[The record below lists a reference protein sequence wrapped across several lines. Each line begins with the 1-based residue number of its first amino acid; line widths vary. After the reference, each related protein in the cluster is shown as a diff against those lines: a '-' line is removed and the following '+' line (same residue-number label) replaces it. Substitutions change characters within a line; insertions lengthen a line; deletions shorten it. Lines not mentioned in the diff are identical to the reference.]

1 MNRIKI
7 STTLFLLFAAIITFA
22 QSGTIR
28 GTIKDAK
35 TNEDLIGATVKIDG
49 TTLGSV
55 TDINGFFS
63 IAKVPA
69 GKVKV
74 VITYVSY
81 KDKVISDV
89 SVVADNV
96 TQINTVLEEEGAVL
110 AEVKVTAARLTNTE
124 VSVISEIKAAQMV
137 VNGISAQQIAK
148 SLDRDAAQVVKRVP
162 GITIV
167 GDRFINIRGL
177 NQRYNNVMLHNAFTP
192 SMETDVKSFSFDI
205 IPSSQI
211 DRMLIFK
218 SPSAE
223 LPGEFAGGLVK
234 IFTKNI
240 PDKNSLVIDYSTSY
254 RSNTTFG
261 DFYQPNQGKNY
272 WTGFNN
278 GYYDLPKYFPAN
290 ISQIAN
296 NPAALETAGRSL
308 KNEWI
313 ANQGTAT
320 PDQRIGITGNYRF
333 NIGNI
338 KAGNVTAVNYSDTRT
353 NFVVDRN
360 DFNANINNTQSPI
373 YNFNDQQYS
382 RNIRVGVMHNWA
394 FRFNDDNSIE
404 FKNLFN
410 QLSNSNYT
418 HRTGRAIE
426 ANYDPDNHSF
436 NQVYR
441 GIYTGQLTGKH
452 TFAKGKTTI
461 DWVIGY
467 NNSYRDQPDY
477 RRYRS
482 DVDPISGTKS
492 VYIPVGTAQA
502 FFLGRWYS
510 KMKENGYTGA
520 VNLSQKITLSKEKE
534 TEMELKAGVFYEKKD
549 RTFDGRNLGYVRG
562 GNFNGELFTAPIN
575 VIFNN
580 INNTN
585 GIRIDEQTNPND
597 SYTAGNKLLAY
608 YANANIPLTKKLNII
623 AGARV
628 EDNTQ
633 SLQSAFIGGAKVSVK
648 NPVLSVLPSANLSYN
663 FSEKMLVRAAYGQT
677 INRPEFRE
685 LAPFSFYDFDFNV
698 VYEGYTGLKIA
709 TVNNFDARWEFYP
722 TPSEVISF
730 AAFHKDFRNPIEIEV
745 EAGSGSLGAKTFIYN
760 NAKSARSTGVE
771 LEIKKGLASI
781 SSSKFLER
789 VSVLFNTTLLVSKVK
804 LRDGSEGQSD
814 NRPLQG
820 QSPYIVN
827 TGINY
832 NDQDRDL
839 QVNVLYNVIGKR
851 IFAVGFQGYPD
862 LYEMP
867 RNVLDLTFSKG
878 VGRDNRFVIKG
889 GINDIFNQAAL
900 ILQDGNQDGKFD
912 RKKDEIIQQYKPGR
926 LFSIGVSYTLSGK

>member
-1 MNRIKI
+1 MTKRAI
-7 STTLFLLFAAIITFA
+7 STTLFLLFATVITFA
-22 QSGTIR
+22 QTGTIR

-49 TTLGSV
+49 TSLGSV

-69 GKVKV
+69 GKAKV

-81 KDKVISDV
+81 KDKVLSEV
-89 SVVADNV
+89 AVVADNI
-96 TQINTVLEEEGAVL
+96 TEINTALEEEGALL
-110 AEVKVTAARLTNTE
+110 AEVKVTASRLTNTE
-124 VSVISEIKAAQMV
+124 VSIISEIKAAQMV

-177 NQRYNNVMLHNAFTP
+177 NSRYNNVMLHNAFTP

-223 LPGEFAGGLVK
+223 LPGEFAGGIVK

-254 RSNTTFG
+254 RSNTTFA

-278 GYYDLPKYFPAN
+278 GYYDLPKFFPASIN
-290 ISQIAN
+290 DISN

-313 ANQGTAT
+313 ANKGNAT

-333 NIGNI
+333 NVGNVRI
-338 KAGNVTAVNYSDTRT
+338 GNVTAVNYSDTRT

-382 RNIRVGVMHNWA
+382 RNIRVGIMHNWA
-394 FRFNDDNSIE
+394 FRLNDNNSIE
-404 FKNLFN
+404 WKNLFN

-452 TFAKGKTTI
+452 TLTKGKTTI

-482 DVDPISGTKS
+482 DVDPNSGTKS

-502 FFLGRWYS
+502 FFLGRWFS
-510 KMKENGYTGA
+510 KMKEDGYTGA
-520 VNLSQKITLSKEKE
+520 VNLTQKITLSKEKE

-549 RTFDGRNLGYVRG
+549 RSFDGRNLGYVRG

-608 YANANIPLTKKLNII
+608 YAMANIPLSKKLNII

-663 FSEKMLVRAAYGQT
+663 FSEKMLIRAAYGQT

-698 VYEGYTGLKIA
+698 VYEGYTGLKVA
-709 TVNNFDARWEFYP
+709 TVNNFDARWELYP
-722 TPSEVISF
+722 TPAEVVSV
-730 AAFHKDFRNPIEIEV
+730 ALFHKDFRNPIEIEV
-745 EAGSGSLGAKTFIYN
+745 EQGSGSLGAKTFIYN

-781 SSSKFLER
+781 AGGSKFIER
-789 VSVLFNTTLLVSKVK
+789 VSVLFNATLLVSKVK
-804 LRDGSEGQSD
+804 LRDGSVGQSD

-832 NDQDRDL
+832 NNQERDF
-839 QVNVLYNVIGKR
+839 QVNILYNVIGKR

-867 RNVLDLTFSKG
+867 RNVLDLTF
-878 VGRDNRFVIKG
+878 
-889 GINDIFNQAAL
+889 
-900 ILQDGNQDGKFD
+900 
-912 RKKDEIIQQYKPGR
+912 
-926 LFSIGVSYTLSGK
+926 

>member
-1 MNRIKI
+1 MNKIKI
-7 STTLFLLFAAIITFA
+7 STTFFLLFATIITFA

-28 GTIKDAK
+28 GTIKDIK

-81 KDKVISDV
+81 KDKVLADV
-89 SVVADNV
+89 AVVADNV
-96 TQINTVLEEEGAVL
+96 TEINTVLEEEGALL

-177 NQRYNNVMLHNAFTP
+177 NARYNNVMLHNAFTP

-313 ANQGTAT
+313 ANKGNAT

-333 NIGNI
+333 NVGNVKI
-338 KAGNVTAVNYSDTRT
+338 GNVTAVNYSDTRT
-353 NFVVDRN
+353 NYVVDRN

-394 FRFNDDNSIE
+394 FRFNDNNSIE

-452 TFAKGKTTI
+452 TVAKGKTTI

-510 KMKENGYTGA
+510 KMVENGYTGA
-520 VNLSQKITLSKEKE
+520 INLSQKITLSKEKE
-534 TEMELKAGVFYEKKD
+534 TEMELKAGLFYEKKD

-562 GNFNGELFTAPIN
+562 SNFNGELFTAPIN

-580 INNTN
+580 INNSN

-597 SYTAGNKLLAY
+597 SYTAGNNLLAY

-648 NPVLSVLPSANLSYN
+648 NPVLSILPSANLSYN

-722 TPSEVISF
+722 TPSEVVSL
-730 AAFHKDFRNPIEIEV
+730 AAFHKDFKNPIEIEV

-760 NAKSARSTGVE
+760 NAKSARSTGIE

-781 SSSKFLER
+781 TASKFLER
-789 VSVLFNTTLLVSKVK
+789 VSVLFNATLLVSKVK
-804 LRDGSEGQSD
+804 LRDGSVGQSD

-832 NDQDRDL
+832 NDQERDFQL
-839 QVNVLYNVIGKR
+839 NILYNVIGKR

-878 VGRDNRFVIKG
+878 VGRDSRFVIKG
-889 GINDIFNQAAL
+889 GVNDIFNQAAL
-900 ILQDGNQDGKFD
+900 ILQDGNLDGKFD
-912 RKKDEIIQQYKPGR
+912 RKNDEIIQHYKPGR
-926 LFSIGVSYTLSGK
+926 LFSLGVSYTLSGK

>member
-1 MNRIKI
+1 MTKRAI
-7 STTLFLLFAAIITFA
+7 STTLFLLFATVITFA
-22 QSGTIR
+22 QTGTIR

-49 TTLGSV
+49 TSLGSV

-69 GKVKV
+69 GKAKV

-81 KDKVISDV
+81 KDKVLSEV
-89 SVVADNV
+89 AVVADNI
-96 TQINTVLEEEGAVL
+96 TEINTALEEEGALL
-110 AEVKVTAARLTNTE
+110 AEVKVTASRLTNTE
-124 VSVISEIKAAQMV
+124 VSIISEIKAAQMV

-177 NQRYNNVMLHNAFTP
+177 NSRYNNVMLHNAFTP

-223 LPGEFAGGLVK
+223 LPGEFAGGIVK

-254 RSNTTFG
+254 RSNTTFA

-278 GYYDLPKYFPAN
+278 GYYDLPKFFPASIN
-290 ISQIAN
+290 DISN

-313 ANQGTAT
+313 ANKGNAT

-333 NIGNI
+333 NVGNVRI
-338 KAGNVTAVNYSDTRT
+338 GNVTAVNYSDTRT

-382 RNIRVGVMHNWA
+382 RNIRVGIMHNWA
-394 FRFNDDNSIE
+394 FRLNDNNSIE
-404 FKNLFN
+404 WKNLFN

-452 TFAKGKTTI
+452 TLTKGKTTI

-482 DVDPISGTKS
+482 DVDPNSGTKS

-502 FFLGRWYS
+502 FFLGRWFS
-510 KMKENGYTGA
+510 KMKEDGYTGA
-520 VNLSQKITLSKEKE
+520 VNLTQKITLSKEKE

-549 RTFDGRNLGYVRG
+549 RSFDGRNLGYVRG

-608 YANANIPLTKKLNII
+608 YAMANIPLSKKLNII

-663 FSEKMLVRAAYGQT
+663 FSEKMLIRAAYGQT

-698 VYEGYTGLKIA
+698 VYEGYTGLKVA
-709 TVNNFDARWEFYP
+709 TVNNFDARWELYP
-722 TPSEVISF
+722 TPAEVVSV
-730 AAFHKDFRNPIEIEV
+730 ALFHKDFRNPIEIEV
-745 EAGSGSLGAKTFIYN
+745 EQGSGSLGAKTFIYN

-781 SSSKFLER
+781 AGGSKFIER
-789 VSVLFNTTLLVSKVK
+789 VSVLFNATLLVSKVK
-804 LRDGSEGQSD
+804 LRDGSVGQSD

-832 NDQDRDL
+832 NNQERDF
-839 QVNVLYNVIGKR
+839 QVNILYNVIGKR

-878 VGRDNRFVIKG
+878 IGKQFAIKG

-912 RKKDEIIQQYKPGR
+912 RNKDEIIQQYKPGR
-926 LFSIGVSYTLSGK
+926 LVSLGVTYTLSGK

>member
-1 MNRIKI
+1 MNKQKI
-7 STTLFLLFAAIITFA
+7 STTLFLLFASIITFA
-22 QSGTIR
+22 QTGTIR

-35 TNEDLIGATVKIDG
+35 TNEDLIGATIKVEG
-49 TTLGSV
+49 TALGSV

-63 IAKVPA
+63 IPKVPT

-74 VITYVSY
+74 RITYVSY
-81 KDKVISDV
+81 QDKVIADV
-89 SVVADNV
+89 SVVDGSV
-96 TQINTVLEEEGAVL
+96 TEINTGLEEEKTL
-110 AEVKVTAARLTNTE
+110 LQEVKVTASRLTNTE

-148 SLDRDAAQVVKRVP
+148 TLDRDAAQVVKRVP

-240 PDKNSLVIDYSTSY
+240 PDRNSLVIDYSTSY
-254 RSNTTFG
+254 RTNTTFD

-290 ISQIAN
+290 ISQVAN
-296 NPAALETAGRSL
+296 NPAALESAGKSL
-308 KNEWI
+308 RNEWI
-313 ANQGTAT
+313 ANNSTAT
-320 PDQRIGITGNYRF
+320 PDQRIGITGNYKF
-333 NIGNI
+333 SIGHI
-338 KAGNVTAVNYSDTRT
+338 KAGNVTAINYSDART
-353 NFVVDRN
+353 NFVIDRN
-360 DFNANINNTQSPI
+360 DFNANISNTKSPI

-394 FRFNDDNSIE
+394 FRLNENHSIE

-418 HRTGRAIE
+418 RRTGRAIE
-426 ANYDPDNHSF
+426 ANYNPDNHSF

-452 TFAKGKTTI
+452 ALTKGRTTI
-461 DWVIGY
+461 DWVVGY

-502 FFLGRWYS
+502 FFLGRWFS
-510 KMKENGYTGA
+510 KMVENGYTGA
-520 VNLSQKITLSKEKE
+520 LNVSQKITLSKEKE
-534 TEMELKAGVFYEKKD
+534 IDMELKAGVFYEKKD
-549 RTFDGRNLGYVRG
+549 RSFNGRNLGYVRG
-562 GNFNGELFTAPIN
+562 SNFNGELFTAPIN

-608 YANANIPLTKKLNII
+608 YANANIPLSKKLNII
-623 AGARV
+623 GGVRA

-633 SLQSAFIGGAKVSVK
+633 SLESAFIGGAKVAVK
-648 NPVLSVLPSANLSYN
+648 NPVLSILPSANLSYN
-663 FSEKMLVRAAYGQT
+663 FSEKMLLRAAYGQT

-698 VYEGYTGLKIA
+698 VYEGYTGLKIS

-722 TPSEVISF
+722 TPAEVVSF
-730 AAFHKDFRNPIEIEV
+730 AVFHKDFRNPIEIEV
-745 EAGSGSLGAKTFIYN
+745 EAGSGSLGAKTFIYK
-760 NAKSARSTGVE
+760 NAQSARSTGIE

-781 SSSKFLER
+781 TSSKFLEK

-804 LRDGSEGQSD
+804 LREGSVGQSD

-832 NDQDRDL
+832 NDQERDFQL
-839 QVNVLYNVIGKR
+839 NVLYNVIGKR
-851 IFAVGFQGYPD
+851 IFAVGFTGYPD

-878 VGRDNRFVIKG
+878 VGSRFVIKG
-889 GINDIFNQAAL
+889 GVNDIFNQAAM

-912 RKKDEIIQQYKPGR
+912 RNNDEIIQHYKPGR
-926 LFSIGVSYTLSGK
+926 LVSLGVSYTISGK